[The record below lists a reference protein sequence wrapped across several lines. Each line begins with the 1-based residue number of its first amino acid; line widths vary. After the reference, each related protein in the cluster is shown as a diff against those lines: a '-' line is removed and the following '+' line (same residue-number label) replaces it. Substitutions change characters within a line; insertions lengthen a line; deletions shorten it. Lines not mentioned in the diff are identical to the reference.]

1 MKTKGNIIDIAEQ
14 QRDEATVGNPE
25 SKDPLNTQIEIYRNV
40 NIKP

>member
-25 SKDPLNTQIEIYRNV
+25 SKDPLNTQIETYRNV
-40 NIKP
+40 KIKP